1 MSSQQT
7 STPLDRSPAGE
18 ASQPHWSEDTDF
30 QWRAATELLIAM
42 GVPRST
48 ARLTGDLRTSIAH
61 LEEVDAHL
69 PRDGKPLPETDRL
82 TRNNAVDAVARA
94 ILPLAHAALER
105 IRAEELRTE
114 VVGVDYDAL
123 CDAVKQLEATYRAG
137 WWRAAEREGADFFLR
152 EVEALDRLNVP
163 PVRATWRDAGR
174 IVSVLRKM
182 PDSTLRRVARTS
194 SPMAL
199 RFMVL
204 FSLQAG
210 YRDGLFDKTIS
221 IPRLIHTRTSEY
233 RNMYRTSSAA

>member
-7 STPLDRSPAGE
+7 STPPDRSPAGTALE
-18 ASQPHWSEDTDF
+18 THWSEDRDF

-48 ARLTGDLRTSIAH
+48 ARLTGELRTSVAH
-61 LEEVDAHL
+61 LEEVDARL
-69 PRDGKPLPETDRL
+69 PRDGKPLPEVDRL
-82 TRNNAVDAVARA
+82 TRNNAVDDVARV

-123 CDAVKQLEATYRAG
+123 CDVVKQLEATYRAG

-152 EVEALDRLNVP
+152 EVEALERLNVP
-163 PVRATWRDAGR
+163 PVRANWRDAGR

-182 PDSTLRRVARTS
+182 PDSTLRRMARTS
-194 SPMAL
+194 NPMAL
-199 RFMVL
+199 RVMVL
-204 FSLQAG
+204 FGLQAG

-233 RNMYRTSSAA
+233 RSAYRTSSAA

>member
-1 MSSQQT
+1 M
-7 STPLDRSPAGE
+7 
-18 ASQPHWSEDTDF
+18 
-30 QWRAATELLIAM
+30 
-42 GVPRST
+42 
-48 ARLTGDLRTSIAH
+48 
-61 LEEVDAHL
+61 
-69 PRDGKPLPETDRL
+69 
-82 TRNNAVDAVARA
+82 
-94 ILPLAHAALER
+94 
-105 IRAEELRTE
+105 
-114 VVGVDYDAL
+114 
-123 CDAVKQLEATYRAG
+123 
-137 WWRAAEREGADFFLR
+137 
-152 EVEALDRLNVP
+152 P